1 MASMIE
7 AFYRRALRPILFQMD
22 PEAAHRLALALL
34 AAVPPLPAPSG
45 GPELVQELWGVR
57 FANPVGVAAGL
68 DKDARAINAWQA
80 LGYGFAE
87 LGTITL
93 RPQPG
98 NPAPRVWR
106 LPEHRA
112 LVNRLGFPSQGAEAV
127 RERLVRIR
135 SRGVTIRLGLNFGA
149 NNDTP
154 PHCVPADC
162 AELMDRLGPFADLV
176 VINLSSPNTP
186 GLREW
191 QAPERIREVFTAVLE
206 KSRKL
211 AGASRPPPVL
221 VKIAPDLEETELAA
235 ICETAA
241 GLRLDGIVA
250 TNTTLARDEVGV
262 RSDLAGGLSG
272 QPLKLRARS
281 FIRAIRERT
290 GGTIPIIGVGGV
302 ASAEDAYGHIRA
314 GASLVEIYTGM
325 VYEGPMLAASV
336 KRGLAALLRRD
347 GLGSI
352 GEAVGAG

>member
-1 MASMIE
+1 MFE

-22 PEAAHRLALALL
+22 PEAAYRLALAFL
-34 AAVPPLPAPSG
+34 AGVPPLPAPSG
-45 GPELVQELWGVR
+45 CPELVQELWGVR

-87 LGTITL
+87 LGTITP

-98 NPAPRVWR
+98 NSAPRMWR

-112 LVNRLGFPSQGAEAV
+112 LVNRLGFPSQGAAAV
-127 RERLVRIR
+127 RERLERIR
-135 SRGVTIRLGLNFGA
+135 SRGVTIRLGLNFGP
-149 NNDTP
+149 NKDTP
-154 PHCVPADC
+154 AQRVPADC

-186 GLREW
+186 GLRDW
-191 QAPERIREVFTAVLE
+191 QAPERMREVFAAVLE
-206 KSRKL
+206 KSREL
-211 AGASRPPPVL
+211 AGASRPRAVL
-221 VKIAPDLEETELAA
+221 VKIAPDLEAAELAA

-272 QPLKLRARS
+272 QPLKLRARN
-281 FIRAIRERT
+281 FIRTIRERT

-325 VYEGPMLAASV
+325 VYEGPTLAASV

-347 GLGSI
+347 GLRSVS
-352 GEAVGAG
+352 EAVGAG